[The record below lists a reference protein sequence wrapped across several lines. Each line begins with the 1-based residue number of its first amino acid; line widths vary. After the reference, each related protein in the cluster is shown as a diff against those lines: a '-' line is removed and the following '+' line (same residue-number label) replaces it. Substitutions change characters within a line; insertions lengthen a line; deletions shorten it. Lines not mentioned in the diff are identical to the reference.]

1 MNFFEL
7 LQLSWRALIA
17 NKLRSVLTTLGIII
31 GVFSIILLV
40 SLGTG
45 LQGYITGEVSG
56 LGSNLMFVIPGAEG
70 GARTAGGA
78 VTNKLTLA
86 DANLLTTKL
95 QGQAQVA
102 PVVLKTATIKY
113 GNQSDKGVSI
123 AGTTANYTK
132 IINNIHIDS
141 GSGFTDAQVRSGSSV
156 ALIGHTVVT
165 KLFPNSD
172 PIGKNIL
179 VGTNRFIVIGTI
191 APRGSVFGI
200 DQDNLVGIPITIA
213 QRQFGVTN
221 VNAIYLSAKS
231 ADSVNF
237 VKKLA
242 EKTLLTRLTTDDFNI
257 QTQESTL
264 STINNITNALT
275 IALGGIA
282 AISLLVGGIG
292 VANIMLVSVTERTRE
307 IGLRKALG
315 ARRADIL
322 KQFLFE
328 AVILSVAGGI
338 IGIALGIGVS
348 IIVSKFFV
356 SQVTPWSIFLA
367 FFFSVAVGVIF
378 GMAPAIKASKLSP
391 IEALRYE

>member
-86 DANLLTTKL
+86 DANLLQTKL

-113 GNQSDKGVSI
+113 GNQTDKGVSI

-132 IINNIHIDS
+132 IINNIHLDG
-141 GSGFTDAQVRSGSSV
+141 GSGFTEAQVRSGSPV

-179 VGTNRFIVIGTI
+179 IGTNRFVVIGTI
-191 APRGSVFGI
+191 AARGSVFGI
-200 DQDNLVGIPITIA
+200 DQDNMVGVPITIA

-221 VNAIYLSAKS
+221 VNAIYVSANN

-328 AVILSVAGGI
+328 AVILSVAGGV

>member
-7 LQLSWRALIA
+7 LKLSWKALIA
-17 NKLRSVLTTLGIII
+17 NKLRSILTTLGIII

-45 LQGYITGEVSG
+45 LQSYITDQVSG
-56 LGSNLMFVIPGAEG
+56 LGSNLLFVIPGAEG

-86 DANLLTTKL
+86 DANLLALKL
-95 QGQAQVA
+95 RGQAEVA
-102 PVVLKTATIKY
+102 PALLKTITVKY
-113 GNQSDKGVSI
+113 QNQTDKGVSV
-123 AGTTANYTK
+123 GGSTANYAK
-132 IINNIHIDS
+132 IIKDIHIVK
-141 GSGFTDAQVRSGSSV
+141 GSGFTDSQVRAG
-156 ALIGHTVVT
+156 AAIAMIGNTIVT
-165 KLFPNSD
+165 KLFPNTD

-179 VGTNRFIVIGTI
+179 VGSNRFIVT
-191 APRGSVFGI
+191 AVLAKRGSVFGV
-200 DQDNLVGIPITIA
+200 DEDNAILIPVTIA
-213 QRQFGVTN
+213 QRQFGVTT
-221 VNAIYLSAKS
+221 VNAIYISAN
-231 ADSVNF
+231 DSNAVNF
-237 VKKLA
+237 VQKQATNILLQKL
-242 EKTLLTRLTTDDFNI
+242 TVDDFNI
-257 QTQESTL
+257 QTQASTL
-264 STINNITNALT
+264 STITNITNVLT

-315 ARRADIL
+315 AQRQDIL

-328 AVILSVAGGI
+328 AIILSVSGGV
-338 IGIALGIGVS
+338 IGILLGLGVS
-348 IIVSKFFV
+348 AIISILFV
-356 SQVTPWSIFLA
+356 SVVTPWSVLLA
-367 FFFSVAVGVIF
+367 FFFSVAVGVVF